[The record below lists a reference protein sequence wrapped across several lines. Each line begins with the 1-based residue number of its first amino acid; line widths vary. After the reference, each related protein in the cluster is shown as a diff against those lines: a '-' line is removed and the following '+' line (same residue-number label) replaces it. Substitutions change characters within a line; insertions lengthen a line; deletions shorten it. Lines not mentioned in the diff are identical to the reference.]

1 MADSYPSCIC
11 TVHFAGNRCQQGW
24 WQPPLDGY
32 ATGFAIF
39 LHSDVTY
46 GFSCCFVDA
55 NIYKCLRKLLVPS
68 IRLKLS
74 YKTLRV
80 QVVANTARRLF
91 TQSQNLVT
99 EIRPVHFGTTK
110 TCEAFGPHLGLSS
123 APKNFLGRH
132 RDQQLRSSSV
142 SPADVD
148 IPVELNLDSSR
159 FTHMRLVIHQ
169 SSLHTAVHERRFLI
183 STVRPRRFLKRKDPL
198 CLSAEDALRPNLK
211 GPEKTLLLQITGLYR
226 PNKKSTPYMKYYYAL
241 PKNYCSFYLTGPKSM
256 PISVLVN
263 ELQVDNGDCTNG
275 LIEVYEGFFPAKQ
288 ALISKF
294 CNLTSMPAL
303 IGTNTSNEIL
313 LVARIY
319 KWTSATTVKGKV
331 LRDFSCNSALCKNA
345 ACVQESNTIKCDCT
359 GGYGGPTCQELIT
372 KRTSSR
378 QESTF
383 LSKGN
388 AFSILLT
395 LANED
400 ESEYDP
406 PSFEVMYTEVSKAKS
421 IFVNF
426 LYFNVGSCNHSSV
439 SIHYNGNWTR
449 LCGDKTGWSKKF
461 NTNILRIRL
470 EFTKYVDEYQGFTAN
485 YTTSETQ
492 KEKEGDRLFYG
503 HKERIL

>member
-1 MADSYPSCIC
+1 
-11 TVHFAGNRCQQGW
+11 
-24 WQPPLDGY
+24 
-32 ATGFAIF
+32 
-39 LHSDVTY
+39 
-46 GFSCCFVDA
+46 
-55 NIYKCLRKLLVPS
+55 
-68 IRLKLS
+68 
-74 YKTLRV
+74 
-80 QVVANTARRLF
+80 
-91 TQSQNLVT
+91 
-99 EIRPVHFGTTK
+99 
-110 TCEAFGPHLGLSS
+110 
-123 APKNFLGRH
+123 
-132 RDQQLRSSSV
+132 
-142 SPADVD
+142 
-148 IPVELNLDSSR
+148 
-159 FTHMRLVIHQ
+159 
-169 SSLHTAVHERRFLI
+169 
-183 STVRPRRFLKRKDPL
+183 
-198 CLSAEDALRPNLK
+198 
-211 GPEKTLLLQITGLYR
+211 
-226 PNKKSTPYMKYYYAL
+226 
-241 PKNYCSFYLTGPKSM
+241 M

-359 GGYGGPTCQELIT
+359 GGYGGPTCQEPLCGQIILHKEQGT
-372 KRTSSR
+372 VQSYLPSMNDPFSYCFYAIISQQQSIIFIYLFTYIPDKAPANAILAFDGPDETYDNVDLSR

-503 HKERIL
+503 HKERILT